1 MLGKARLCLLSR
13 IKMIKGSQWQRQTW
27 TPLPSIQTTNAALC
41 PLGCGGDGAQPGA
54 QRVPSITVKLSST
67 APLLQPPRAH
77 GKSGDL
83 TPKPGST
90 WSDRVVSRGSSVL
103 PPVVSVIR
111 KTAHLLQFPKL
122 KNFPTSN
129 NSFLLRCLCKLAR
142 FFFILHIHPNVLCTF
157 LCLHVCLCLEA

>member
-1 MLGKARLCLLSR
+1 
-13 IKMIKGSQWQRQTW
+13 MIKGSQWQRQTW
-27 TPLPSIQTTNAALC
+27 TPLPSIQATNAALC

-83 TPKPGST
+83 TPKPGSI

-111 KTAHLLQFPKL
+111 KTAHCLQFPKL
-122 KNFPTSN
+122 KNFPKSN

-142 FFFILHIHPNVLCTF
+142 FFFHFTYPSKCAVHICMFACVPVFGGLRLMSGVILIAPPP
-157 LCLHVCLCLEA
+157 